1 MVIPARYACA
11 ATYNMRASRRD
22 CEEPMQRTDKAYTYG
37 KFILASGVVIFAIG
51 QSLLFIIVAPMAR
64 SIGLSELQFGA
75 AFSLANVSLIF
86 AGPYWGKKSDVIG
99 RKPVFIIGLFGS
111 AIGTLAMAGTLG
123 LGLTGTLATAA
134 IVGLIFMSRFA
145 YGLTASAIY
154 PSASGYIADVTDWTN
169 RAKGMALIGSAN
181 AMGSILGP
189 AIGGGLAFMGA
200 LFPMYAAAGISV
212 IGALAAIVWLV
223 EPEEHQIR
231 KQNKGDNKPALKFT
245 DERLRPYM
253 IMWATFFVI
262 FISLN
267 FVTSFYIQD
276 RFGIEDIAAVMRV
289 ASLMLACMAI
299 VITLVQGVLF
309 QIIKIS
315 PQLLL
320 LLAGPA
326 FSAGLFTMAFA
337 PNLVVLGIG
346 FALLGGAFACA
357 TPGINGSA
365 SLKMEAH
372 EQGAAAGYLS
382 AANTSGAILGP
393 VFGTAL
399 YKLQPNAP
407 MLAGGALMIIIS
419 IYAFTIPAPS
429 QGNKNS

>member
-1 MVIPARYACA
+1 
-11 ATYNMRASRRD
+11 
-22 CEEPMQRTDKAYTYG
+22 MQSVDKAYTYG

-64 SIGLSELQFGA
+64 SIGLTELQFGA

-86 AGPYWGKKSDVIG
+86 AGPFWGKKSDVVG

-111 AIGTLAMAGTLG
+111 AVGTLAMAGTLG
-123 LGLTGTLATAA
+123 LGLTGTLATTA

-212 IGALAAIVWLV
+212 VGALAAIVWLV
-223 EPEEHQIR
+223 EPEQHKIR
-231 KQNKGDNKPALKFT
+231 QQNKGNNKPALKFT
-245 DERLRPYM
+245 DKRLRPYM

-326 FSAGLFTMAFA
+326 FSAGLFTMALA
-337 PNLVVLGIG
+337 PNLIVLGIG

-393 VFGTAL
+393 IVGTAL
-399 YKLQPNAP
+399 YNLQPNAP

-419 IYAFTIPAPS
+419 IYAFTIPPPQQRVES
-429 QGNKNS
+429 S

>member
-1 MVIPARYACA
+1 
-11 ATYNMRASRRD
+11 
-22 CEEPMQRTDKAYTYG
+22 MQSVDKAYTYG

-86 AGPYWGKKSDVIG
+86 AGPFWGKKSDVIG

-123 LGLTGTLATAA
+123 LGLTGTFATAA
-134 IVGLIFMSRFA
+134 IIGLIFLSRFA

-212 IGALAAIVWLV
+212 VGALAAIVWLV
-223 EPEEHQIR
+223 EPEQHKIR
-231 KQNKGDNKPALKFT
+231 QQNKGQNKPALKFT
-245 DERLRPYM
+245 DPRLRPYM

-262 FISLN
+262 FIALN

-276 RFGIEDIAAVMRV
+276 RFGIPDIAAVMRV

-326 FSAGLFTMAFA
+326 FSAGLFTMALA
-337 PNLVVLGIG
+337 PNLIVLGIG

-393 VFGTAL
+393 LFGTAL

-419 IYAFTIPAPS
+419 IYAFTIPAPQQS
-429 QGNKNS
+429 SENR